1 MLCLTKTGLNGVSMT
16 KQAVALAATS
26 VLQWTLRN
34 SLLAIRVMMEHV
46 PMADRR
52 RIVNHRVKE
61 SEPLLYVAMTR
72 RNTDIFTYLLDE
84 CQPDVDIT
92 IAVDWNKV
100 CYCATGVIRINY

>member
-1 MLCLTKTGLNGVSMT
+1 MLCFTNTGFIGVSM
-16 KQAVALAATS
+16 KNPAIALAANS

-46 PMADRR
+46 TLADRR

-61 SEPLLYVAMTR
+61 SKPLLYVAMTR

-92 IAVDWNKV
+92 IAVDRNKV
-100 CYCATGVIRINY
+100 RYCATGVIIIH